1 MIFRWNLRKNIYFEL
16 QQIYWGWKW
25 CFGFDLSTTLV
36 RFTLVQKWERSA
48 FFQRSLWP
56 LLLSTHSEVNI
67 RGLCLTLRKLKIVLQ
82 NRWKDSLFVPNGW
95 ESNTKIMLY
104 QKHHIL
110 GNIRIFTSHAPSW
123 NNCLFCCAAVYVL
136 NSNISKPAK
145 KVSTL
150 FWDAIPSV
158 ILSFVSLDKSFQIS
172 SKFQYF
178 ALLPL

>member
-1 MIFRWNLRKNIYFEL
+1 MIFRWNLRKDIYFEL

-25 CFGFDLSTTLV
+25 CFGFDLSTILV

-67 RGLCLTLRKLKIVLQ
+67 RGLCLTPRKLKIVLQ
-82 NRWKDSLFVPNGW
+82 NRWKDMLFVRNGW
-95 ESNTKIMLY
+95 ESNTKKMMY

-145 KVSTL
+145 KSFNT
-150 FWDAIPSV
+150 
-158 ILSFVSLDKSFQIS
+158 ILRCNCIIFATFCQSWQI
-172 SKFQYF
+172 F
-178 ALLPL
+178 